1 MSYPFNNIKA
11 VLFDM
16 DGTLVDSELLTEQAL
31 LALLPERGIDV
42 EGLDLV
48 QFHGV
53 AWNGVVDR
61 LLELFPTLA
70 TDSLSLA
77 ADIEARFH
85 VVFESRPPDLIP
97 GAVVAFAAAAR
108 VFPDAATIVTGSEA
122 RSVELLL
129 ERAGLRQICTG
140 YTSCDQYSRSKPD
153 PESYLLAARRLD
165 VPPASCL
172 VFEDSLPGLQ
182 AASTA
187 GMWRIAITRGVPA
200 RVRQAAEL
208 AHAGID
214 DFTALPE
221 AFFDSIALP
230 GA

>member
-1 MSYPFNNIKA
+1 MSYSIKNIKA

-53 AWNGVVDR
+53 AWNGVADR

-77 ADIEARFH
+77 ADIEVRFH

-97 GAVVAFAAAAR
+97 GAVVAFAAAAH
-108 VFPDAATIVTGSEA
+108 VFPGAATIVTGSEA
-122 RSVELLL
+122 RSVER
-129 ERAGLRQICTG
+129 E
-140 YTSCDQYSRSKPD
+140 
-153 PESYLLAARRLD
+153 
-165 VPPASCL
+165 V
-172 VFEDSLPGLQ
+172 
-182 AASTA
+182 
-187 GMWRIAITRGVPA
+187 
-200 RVRQAAEL
+200 
-208 AHAGID
+208 AHAP
-214 DFTALPE
+214 FA
-221 AFFDSIALP
+221 
-230 GA
+230 